1 MASEKSEKTGNF
13 AAECAWLNWRAH
25 WVSDKYVSPVFKE
38 EFQVNVSDYIA
49 MVRVEHAKQ
58 LLSKGIAVNAA
69 AQQVDIDSR
78 ATFIR
83 MFKKSKAWRL
93 ANLPT
98 TLYKRRKK
106 EGKFACGKGRL
117 FACFYGGEL
126 EEQHGNYAVLA
137 VSDDTGYTWTEPY
150 LVVSHPDERMRVF
163 DPCLWMDPLGRLW
176 FTWSQSLGYFDG
188 MHGVWASVCDA
199 PDAPQP
205 TFGPPRRIANGVMMC
220 KPIVL
225 SDGAWLFPCAVWSK
239 WARPEEAP
247 ETEGERF
254 SNAVVTTDLGQTFVR
269 RGGADVKNRCFDEH
283 MVVERKD
290 HSLWMLVRRYDG
302 SYHWVGRG
310 HSGIP
315 GPCSRF
321 FLRRLRS
328 GKLLLINH
336 VDFRG
341 RNNLAARLSD
351 DDGKTWSTGLLLDGR
366 DNVSYPDGVEDE
378 NGTLYVIYDRE
389 RLKDRE
395 ILLAVF
401 REEDIL
407 RGAMEQ
413 QDLCLVERRVVSK
426 AGVRE

>member
-1 MASEKSEKTGNF
+1 MWEKPQF
-13 AAECAWLNWRAH
+13 QPAQILYA
-25 WVSDKYVSPVFKE
+25 PKE
-38 EFQVNVSDYIA
+38 ARFQPGSRCFQGIPS
-49 MVRVEHAKQ
+49 VERTA
-58 LLSKGIAVNAA
+58 
-69 AQQVDIDSR
+69 
-78 ATFIR
+78 
-83 MFKKSKAWRL
+83 
-93 ANLPT
+93 
-98 TLYKRRKK
+98 
-106 EGKFACGKGRL
+106 KGRL

-290 HSLWMLVRRYDG
+290 HSLWMLVRRFDGIGESYSYDG
-302 SYHWVGRG
+302 G
-310 HSGIP
+310 
-315 GPCSRF
+315 
-321 FLRRLRS
+321 
-328 GKLLLINH
+328 
-336 VDFRG
+336 
-341 RNNLAARLSD
+341 
-351 DDGKTWSTGLLLDGR
+351 
-366 DNVSYPDGVEDE
+366 
-378 NGTLYVIYDRE
+378 
-389 RLKDRE
+389 
-395 ILLAVF
+395 
-401 REEDIL
+401 
-407 RGAMEQ
+407 
-413 QDLCLVERRVVSK
+413 
-426 AGVRE
+426 

>member
-1 MASEKSEKTGNF
+1 MWEKPQF
-13 AAECAWLNWRAH
+13 QPAQILYA
-25 WVSDKYVSPVFKE
+25 PKE
-38 EFQVNVSDYIA
+38 VRFQPGSRCFQGIPS
-49 MVRVEHAKQ
+49 VERTA
-58 LLSKGIAVNAA
+58 
-69 AQQVDIDSR
+69 
-78 ATFIR
+78 
-83 MFKKSKAWRL
+83 
-93 ANLPT
+93 
-98 TLYKRRKK
+98 
-106 EGKFACGKGRL
+106 KGRL

-176 FTWSQSLGYFDG
+176 FTWSQSFGYFDG

-302 SYHWVGRG
+302 IGESFSYDGGYHWVGRS

>member
-1 MASEKSEKTGNF
+1 
-13 AAECAWLNWRAH
+13 
-25 WVSDKYVSPVFKE
+25 
-38 EFQVNVSDYIA
+38 
-49 MVRVEHAKQ
+49 
-58 LLSKGIAVNAA
+58 
-69 AQQVDIDSR
+69 
-78 ATFIR
+78 
-83 MFKKSKAWRL
+83 
-93 ANLPT
+93 
-98 TLYKRRKK
+98 
-106 EGKFACGKGRL
+106 
-117 FACFYGGEL
+117 
-126 EEQHGNYAVLA
+126 
-137 VSDDTGYTWTEPY
+137 
-150 LVVSHPDERMRVF
+150 
-163 DPCLWMDPLGRLW
+163 
-176 FTWSQSLGYFDG
+176 
-188 MHGVWASVCDA
+188 
-199 PDAPQP
+199 
-205 TFGPPRRIANGVMMC
+205 
-220 KPIVL
+220 
-225 SDGAWLFPCAVWSK
+225 
-239 WARPEEAP
+239 
-247 ETEGERF
+247 
-254 SNAVVTTDLGQTFVR
+254 
-269 RGGADVKNRCFDEH
+269 
-283 MVVERKD
+283 
-290 HSLWMLVRRYDG
+290 MLVRRYDG
-302 SYHWVGRG
+302 IGESFSYDGGYHWVGRG

>member
-1 MASEKSEKTGNF
+1 MKNSDPVSQRQKKYLLAIRRNSILIQVSRILLFVFFVGIWEISARTG
-13 AAECAWLNWRAH
+13 L
-25 WVSDKYVSPVFKE
+25 
-38 EFQVNVSDYIA
+38 
-49 MVRVEHAKQ
+49 
-58 LLSKGIAVNAA
+58 
-69 AQQVDIDSR
+69 IDS
-78 ATFIR
+78 FIFSSPGQILEK
-83 MFKKSKAWRL
+83 MKEMLLDHTLIDHVSITLLETLISFALVTVLGIGCGVLLWAFPRL
-93 ANLPT
+93 SLI
-98 TLYKRRKK
+98 L
-106 EGKFACGKGRL
+106 
-117 FACFYGGEL
+117 
-126 EEQHGNYAVLA
+126 
-137 VSDDTGYTWTEPY
+137 EPY

-302 SYHWVGRG
+302 IGESFSYDGGYHWVGRG